1 MIRADRLLPL
11 AVAMIAVPPLL
22 IAGCA
27 ALGIDRAKE
36 ASAPLPT
43 RPRLIG
49 GSIAQLQYGHS
60 APFQVCVGNTCP
72 KPTRKTIVSAT
83 QRSDT
88 DTAGMPATPPTIAAA
103 PAPDVPATL
112 IWAEGNKVPVEPRP
126 KTVMITFASG
136 AAVLSPAARKM
147 LDAAAPDARA
157 AEMIE
162 IRGRT
167 DELGGAQLNDVLAR
181 NRALAVRDYLH
192 QKQLPEQTLIRVS
205 FKGACCYV
213 AGNDTAEGRAANRR
227 VEIEFKQRTQ
237 LTLGSNRND
246 RL

>member
-1 MIRADRLLPL
+1 MSRADRFLRL
-11 AVAMIAVPPLL
+11 AVATIAVSPLL
-22 IAGCA
+22 LAGCA
-27 ALGIDRAKE
+27 ALSVDRPKE
-36 ASAPLPT
+36 PIAQLPN
-43 RPRLIG
+43 RPGLVRPA
-49 GSIAQLQYGHS
+49 IAQLQYGNS
-60 APFQVCVGNTCP
+60 VPFQLCVGDACP
-72 KPTRKTIVSAT
+72 KPTHKTLASAT
-83 QRSDT
+83 QRSTT
-88 DTAGMPATPPTIAAA
+88 DAVAVPADLPPIAAPSLMPA
-103 PAPDVPATL
+103 ATL
-112 IWAEGNKVPVEPRP
+112 VQAEASKPPVEPRP

-136 AAVLSPAARKM
+136 AAMLTPAARKT
-147 LDAAAPDARA
+147 LDAVAPEART
-157 AEMIE
+157 AETIE

-167 DELGGAQLNDVLAR
+167 DELGSASLNDVLAQ

-213 AGNDTAEGRAANRR
+213 AANDTAEGRAANRR

>member
-1 MIRADRLLPL
+1 MSRADRFLPL
-11 AVAMIAVPPLL
+11 AVATIAVSPWLL
-22 IAGCA
+22 AGCA
-27 ALGIDRAKE
+27 ALVIDRAKE
-36 ASAPLPT
+36 ASAPLPS
-43 RPRLIG
+43 RPRLVG

-72 KPTRKTIVSAT
+72 KPTRKSLASAT
-83 QRSDT
+83 PRSDT
-88 DTAGMPATPPTIAAA
+88 AAVGMSAVPPTMVAA
-103 PAPDVPATL
+103 PSLELPATL
-112 IWAEGNKVPVEPRP
+112 IEGNKAPVEPRP

-136 AAVLSPAARKM
+136 AAVLTPAARKV
-147 LDAAAPDARA
+147 LDAALAHARA

-167 DELGGAQLNDVLAR
+167 DELGATQLNDVLAR

-227 VEIEFKQRTQ
+227 VEIEFRQRTQ

>member
-1 MIRADRLLPL
+1 MNLVDRFLPL
-11 AVAMIAVPPLL
+11 AVATIAVSPWLL
-22 IAGCA
+22 AGCA
-27 ALGIDRAKE
+27 ALSIDRTKE
-36 ASAPLPT
+36 ASVPLPS
-43 RPRLIG
+43 RPRLIA
-49 GSIAQLQYGHS
+49 GSIAQLQYGRR

-72 KPTRKTIVSAT
+72 KPTRKSLASAT
-83 QRSDT
+83 PRSDT
-88 DTAGMPATPPTIAAA
+88 DSVEMSAVPPTIVAA
-103 PAPDVPATL
+103 PSLELPATL
-112 IWAEGNKVPVEPRP
+112 VRAEGDKAPVEPRP
-126 KTVMITFASG
+126 TTVMITFASG
-136 AAVLSPAARKM
+136 AAVLTPAARKV

-167 DELGGAQLNDVLAR
+167 DELGAAQLNDVLAR

-227 VEIEFKQRTQ
+227 VEIEFKRAPQ

>member
-1 MIRADRLLPL
+1 MS
-11 AVAMIAVPPLL
+11 AVAP
-22 IAGCA
+22 
-27 ALGIDRAKE
+27 
-36 ASAPLPT
+36 
-43 RPRLIG
+43 
-49 GSIAQLQYGHS
+49 
-60 APFQVCVGNTCP
+60 
-72 KPTRKTIVSAT
+72 TIV
-83 QRSDT
+83 
-88 DTAGMPATPPTIAAA
+88 AA
-103 PAPDVPATL
+103 PSLELSATL
-112 IWAEGNKVPVEPRP
+112 IRAEGDQAPVEPRP

-136 AAVLSPAARKM
+136 AAVLTPTARKA
-147 LDAAAPDARA
+147 LDAAAADARA

-167 DELGGAQLNDVLAR
+167 DELGAAQLNDVLAR

-237 LTLGSNRND
+237 ITLGSTRND

>member
-1 MIRADRLLPL
+1 MSRADRFLPL
-11 AVAMIAVPPLL
+11 AVANIAVSTWLL
-22 IAGCA
+22 AGCA
-27 ALGIDRAKE
+27 ALVIDRAEE
-36 ASAPLPT
+36 ASAPLRS
-43 RPRLIG
+43 RPRLVG
-49 GSIAQLQYGHS
+49 GSIAQLQYGHG
-60 APFQVCVGNTCP
+60 APFQVCVGSTCP
-72 KPTRKTIVSAT
+72 KPTRKSLASAT
-83 QRSDT
+83 TRSDT
-88 DTAGMPATPPTIAAA
+88 AAVGMPTVPPTIVAA
-103 PAPDVPATL
+103 PSLELSATL
-112 IWAEGNKVPVEPRP
+112 IRAEGDKAPVESSP

-136 AAVLSPAARKM
+136 AAVLTPAARKV

-167 DELGGAQLNDVLAR
+167 DELGAAQLNDVLAR

-227 VEIEFKQRTQ
+227 VEIEFRQRTQ

>member
-1 MIRADRLLPL
+1 MSRAARFLPL
-11 AVAMIAVPPLL
+11 AVATIAVSPWLL
-22 IAGCA
+22 AGCA
-27 ALGIDRAKE
+27 ALGIDRGKE
-36 ASAPLPT
+36 ASAPLPS
-43 RPRLIG
+43 RPRLIS
-49 GSIAQLQYGHS
+49 GSIAQVQYGHS
-60 APFQVCVGNTCP
+60 APFQICVDTCP
-72 KPTRKTIVSAT
+72 KPTRKSLASATPRSDAATVGMSAVAPTIV
-83 QRSDT
+83 
-88 DTAGMPATPPTIAAA
+88 AA
-103 PAPDVPATL
+103 PSFELSATL
-112 IWAEGNKVPVEPRP
+112 IRAEGDQAPVEPRP
-126 KTVMITFASG
+126 KTVMITFTSG
-136 AAVLSPAARKM
+136 AAVLTPAARKV

-167 DELGGAQLNDVLAR
+167 DELGAAQLNDVLAR

-192 QKQLPEQTLIRVS
+192 QKQLPEQTFIRVS

-237 LTLGSNRND
+237 PTLGSNRNE